1 MEPLITLIGRWAD
14 AEADAGNEIGPSE
27 LTDKAQQARHAL
39 ELRIA
44 ELTSYA
50 DALRLVGNP
59 VGPRIHRLIVGQ
71 VIPEGNP

>member
-1 MEPLITLIGRWAD
+1 MEPLITLIDRWTG

-44 ELTSYA
+44 ELTGYA
-50 DALRLVGNP
+50 DALRLMGSLVGDK
-59 VGPRIHRLIVGQ
+59 IHRRIVGQ
-71 VIPEGNP
+71 VVPDGNP